1 MLNRTELVCSEL
13 QLNKNQ
19 MDKYESMILLDTLL
33 FLAENDLEVA
43 ADERN

>member
-19 MDKYESMILLDTLL
+19 MDEYESMILLDTLL
-33 FLAENDLEVA
+33 FLAENGIQEVA
-43 ADERN
+43 Q